1 MPKTVRNVYDKYLTY
16 DSLMAAHLKARKGKC
31 LKKEVIMFNMKQ
43 EEYIAWL
50 YEQLKNRTYKHGG
63 YTAFYVTEPKLR
75 KIEKSRYMDRIVHT
89 WLVENFLK
97 PAFVP
102 QFIPNSYAC
111 LVDRGMHKGALF
123 ICTGARKRARN
134 WQLYLSDVC
143 QYLSK

>member
-1 MPKTVRNVYDKYLTY
+1 MPKTVRNVYDKYLIY
-16 DSLMAAHLKARKGKC
+16 
-31 LKKEVIMFNMKQ
+31 
-43 EEYIAWL
+43 
-50 YEQLKNRTYKHGG
+50 
-63 YTAFYVTEPKLR
+63 FYVTEPKLR